1 MTVRSRP
8 ALPSCLPFGAAVVA
22 LSAALAFAVPARA
35 EPVSAQY
42 AVYFGGLHAL
52 NAEAT
57 WERGA
62 GRYRLIA
69 EAESQGFLGWLT
81 AWKGTTETRGCLA
94 GGKRVPGHTLTRRT
108 DPQREEGA
116 LLTRSTPHPR
126 AHAQR

>member
-8 ALPSCLPFGAAVVA
+8 ALPSCRPFGAAVVA

-42 AVYFGGLHAL
+42 EVYFGGLHVL

-62 GRYRLIA
+62 GSYRLIA
-69 EAESQGFLGWLT
+69 EAEPQGFLGWLT
-81 AWKGTTETRGCLA
+81 AWNGPTQSRGRLA
-94 GGKRVPGHTLTRRT
+94 AAPGVTGQPTNWGHAAKPADGARR
-108 DPQREEGA
+108 
-116 LLTRSTPHPR
+116 
-126 AHAQR
+126 AQNRH